1 MTTTTDPE
9 PTPVPATANPVGQ
22 ALDPWWWTE
31 PSVWKERLLTALEQ
45 GIKGGVWYSLIDK
58 VYREGN
64 LASAF
69 AKVLANRGASGV
81 DHVTVQEYDRQREA
95 NLRDLRERLRAHTY
109 PPPPTRGDQ
118 IPKPGS
124 TEKRP
129 LGHPTVRDPM
139 VQGRLRAAL

>member
-31 PSVWKERLLTALEQ
+31 PSVWKDRLLTALEQ
-45 GIKGGVWYSLIDK
+45 GVKGGVWYSLIDK

-69 AKVLANRGASGV
+69 AKVLANRGAAGG
-81 DHVTVQEYDRQREA
+81 DHVTVHEYDRQRA
-95 NLRDLRERLRAHTY
+95 PKLRDMRERLRDRTY
-109 PPPPTRGDQ
+109 R
-118 IPKPGS
+118 PKPI
-124 TEKRP
+124 RRV
-129 LGHPTVRDPM
+129 HIPTPDTT
-139 VQGRLRAAL
+139 A